1 MEVSDSASI
10 GVIARAARILRTLGE
25 SSSGMSLGQIAR
37 QSGLARSTVQ
47 RLVAALDA
55 EQLVVSS
62 GAAGRIVLGPA
73 VLRLG
78 TSMRAD
84 TPARLRAQIRT
95 LSAELGETVD
105 LSVVRND
112 RVVFVDQVQGAAR
125 LLAVSHVGA
134 SFPLYCCASGK
145 AYLAGLADRDVE
157 ELIGRAYQQRTPSTR
172 STLEALLQDLHRI
185 RESGLAI
192 DEEEHTE
199 GISAIGIG
207 IGDDG
212 GGWFGVSVQVPS
224 QRFAAK
230 REQIIEAIRAFSDRF

>member
-47 RLVAALDA
+47 R
-55 EQLVVSS
+55 LVVSS